1 MNRFEKWTLWISLAL
16 TAITGVGLLWTKY
29 FMHTDDPWAV
39 INHPLQ
45 PWLLK
50 AHIVAAPALVFALGL
65 IGSKHIWQ
73 HYKARLPVGRR
84 TGIATVLLAGLMV
97 VTGYLIQV
105 VTQVVSL
112 KVLAISHIALSFV
125 FLVGFVAHQVLVT
138 SHSDSVRSEAYV
150 VDPHLPRRA
159 DNL

>member
-1 MNRFEKWTLWISLAL
+1 MNRFEKWTLWTSLAL

-50 AHIVAAPALVFALGL
+50 AHIVAAPALIFALGL
-65 IGSKHIWQ
+65 ISSKHIWQ
-73 HYKARLPVGRR
+73 HFKAPIPVGRK
-84 TGIATVLLAGLMV
+84 TGIVTVLMAGMMIL
-97 VTGYLIQV
+97 TGYLVQI

-112 KVLAISHIALSFV
+112 KVLAISHIALGLV
-125 FLVGFVAHQVLVT
+125 FLAGFVAHQMLVST
-138 SHSDSVRSEAYV
+138 
-150 VDPHLPRRA
+150 RA
-159 DNL
+159 PQRLGMSINRAIEQ